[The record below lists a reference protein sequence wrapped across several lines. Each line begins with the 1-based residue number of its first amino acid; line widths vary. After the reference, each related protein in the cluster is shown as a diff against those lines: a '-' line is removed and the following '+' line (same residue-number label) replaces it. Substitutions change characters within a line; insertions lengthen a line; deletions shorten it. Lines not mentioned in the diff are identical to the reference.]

1 MVRVPR
7 IWDDPDR
14 REAEK
19 GAGKEL
25 DRLARRFKGA
35 LDEWN
40 AGVAELATWLRYL
53 PPPLETAP
61 RSDIGFE
68 HKEMDKDDE
77 SSSTH

>member
-19 GAGKEL
+19 DAGKEL
-25 DRLARRFKGA
+25 DRLARRFEGA
-35 LDEWN
+35 LVEWTTS
-40 AGVAELATWLRYL
+40 VAELATWLSYL
-53 PPPLETAP
+53 PPPPVTAP
-61 RSDIGFE
+61 RSDMGFE

-77 SSSTH
+77 PSSTH